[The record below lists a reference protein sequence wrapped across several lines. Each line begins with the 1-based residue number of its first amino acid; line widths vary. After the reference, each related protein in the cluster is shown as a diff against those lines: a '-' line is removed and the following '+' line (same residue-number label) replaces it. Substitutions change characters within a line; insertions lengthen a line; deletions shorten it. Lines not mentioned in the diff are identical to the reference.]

1 MTKGGN
7 KMARGIDAQEKRW
20 QREDDARTLGRAEE
34 IKVDKKRLAGAKKEA
49 KVMANADDKRLAAL
63 RKVASGKVAS
73 TKKPA
78 RKSSPAKK
86 GAIVNSN
93 TRTSSSIAKKRK

>member
-1 MTKGGN
+1 
-7 KMARGIDAQEKRW
+7 MARAIDVQEKKW

-63 RKVASGKVAS
+63 RKVAKGAAPKKVAPKRAAP
-73 TKKPA
+73 KK
-78 RKSSPAKK
+78 
-86 GAIVNSN
+86 AIVTSN
-93 TRTSSSIAKKRK
+93 TNTPRKTANKKRR